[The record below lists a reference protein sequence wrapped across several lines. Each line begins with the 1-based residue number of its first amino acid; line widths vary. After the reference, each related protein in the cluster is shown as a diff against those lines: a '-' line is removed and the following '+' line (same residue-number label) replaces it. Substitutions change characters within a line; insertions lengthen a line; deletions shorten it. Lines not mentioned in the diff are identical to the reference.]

1 MYIDESHTGAV
12 LAHSVVLCQERI
24 YHLIRHTESVVAHFN
39 IDIVSLPVSHNRNL
53 TVAVHG
59 FHSVIDCI
67 LK

>member
-59 FHSVIDCI
+59 LHAVIDCI